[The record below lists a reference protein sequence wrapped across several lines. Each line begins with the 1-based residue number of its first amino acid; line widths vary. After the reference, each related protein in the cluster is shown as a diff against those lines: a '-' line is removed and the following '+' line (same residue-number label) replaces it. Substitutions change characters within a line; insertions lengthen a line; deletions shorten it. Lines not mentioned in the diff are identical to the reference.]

1 MSTRRKPSDV
11 LDPPSDPIWLP
22 LIDALE
28 KYAWPR
34 GPVSD
39 DFVDNE
45 HRRHF
50 QSLCAV
56 RRLHPSEPLH
66 DDVRWLW
73 DAGVAD
79 FLRQLEEGQLE
90 SEGSPRIPYS
100 DKIKIPADTW
110 LAVRRTPLIDIDW
123 GRSIVFPKLSD
134 GALYGV
140 RVAPATTKGE
150 PASPSTTAAE
160 PKCREWLV
168 SLMTKG
174 GPAKPK
180 ADFAQE
186 ARQLFGVGTRAFTR
200 AWHAAPRQG
209 MRLGPNP
216 VGSGNRDGVSIRQS
230 NRTPIQG

>member
-1 MSTRRKPSDV
+1 MSTRRNLSDV
-11 LDPPSDPIWLP
+11 LDPPSDQIWLP

-34 GPVSD
+34 GPVSG

-50 QSLCAV
+50 QSLCAG
-56 RRLHPSEPLH
+56 RRLHPYEPLH

-90 SEGSPRIPYS
+90 GEGSPRIPYS

-110 LAVRRTPLIDIDW
+110 RAVRRTPTFIDIDW
-123 GRSIVFPKLSD
+123 GRSIVFPKLRD

-140 RVAPATTKGE
+140 RVAPATPVDAVSPDRLNGRSRRRNVHDDALLKNRLETVIKNATQSWPNKQKRPAISTMVQELIRQRKAQGYDGETLRKILSGTYE
-150 PASPSTTAAE
+150 PA
-160 PKCREWLV
+160 K
-168 SLMTKG
+168 
-174 GPAKPK
+174 
-180 ADFAQE
+180 
-186 ARQLFGVGTRAFTR
+186 
-200 AWHAAPRQG
+200 
-209 MRLGPNP
+209 RLGISP
-216 VGSGNRDGVSIRQS
+216 DW
-230 NRTPIQG
+230 